1 MRLLGF
7 KYFNKYRIALL
18 ALILTLTSTLFTIT
32 ALSLLGF
39 YEGFNTYLGEGEDI
53 VVIYDKGSRTPFTGL
68 VPTYLADNISLVNGV
83 LAYSLETIAPCMVNG
98 YPVFIRGVIP
108 RSFFNLTRITMV
120 NGLNI
125 ELNDTSSIIVG
136 LNAANRLKLNPG
148 DKVMVLGVLNNQYLE
163 LTVKGIYIS
172 YSPLDDEVIAP
183 LYVGQWLRGIDYNLA
198 TLIRVKADRNRF
210 DLSGLIKAEDR
221 ISGED
226 KPSSKPLPVFHL
238 PSGSKLIGVEE
249 AYKFMRSYLDK
260 YGLTR
265 ETIMITATII
275 FIFASISFLNA
286 QLAFISQHE
295 YEVNVLRALGASWR
309 ALRLDLIVKF
319 LPLSIISSIAG
330 FLIGTIILI
339 AANSNNYI
347 QLLLHRITLQL
358 NPLILALNIILAAM
372 LTIVGIILTA
382 K

>member
-1 MRLLGF
+1 
-7 KYFNKYRIALL
+7 
-18 ALILTLTSTLFTIT
+18 
-32 ALSLLGF
+32 
-39 YEGFNTYLGEGEDI
+39 
-53 VVIYDKGSRTPFTGL
+53 
-68 VPTYLADNISLVNGV
+68 
-83 LAYSLETIAPCMVNG
+83 
-98 YPVFIRGVIP
+98 
-108 RSFFNLTRITMV
+108 
-120 NGLNI
+120 
-125 ELNDTSSIIVG
+125 
-136 LNAANRLKLNPG
+136 
-148 DKVMVLGVLNNQYLE
+148 
-163 LTVKGIYIS
+163 
-172 YSPLDDEVIAP
+172 
-183 LYVGQWLRGIDYNLA
+183 
-198 TLIRVKADRNRF
+198 
-210 DLSGLIKAEDR
+210 
-221 ISGED
+221 
-226 KPSSKPLPVFHL
+226 
-238 PSGSKLIGVEE
+238 
-249 AYKFMRSYLDK
+249 MRSYLDK